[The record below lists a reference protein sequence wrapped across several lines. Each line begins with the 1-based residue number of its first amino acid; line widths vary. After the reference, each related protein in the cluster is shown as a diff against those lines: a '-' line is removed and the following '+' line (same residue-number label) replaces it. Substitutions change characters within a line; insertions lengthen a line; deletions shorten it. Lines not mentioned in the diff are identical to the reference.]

1 MTLERYLVNGPQ
13 MDMGKNFCWRAWPY
27 GPIWDAHPKT
37 TAIDVKTGVLSGF
50 DPQTLAIIF
59 YIYIYIYTH
68 IYVYIIINYT
78 IYTYI

>member
-37 TAIDVKTGVLSGF
+37 TAIDVKTVVLSGF

-59 YIYIYIYTH
+59 YIYVYTYTH
-68 IYVYIIINYT
+68 THMYI
-78 IYTYI
+78 